1 MKVNF
6 FEEILPQV
14 TTAVE
19 FHHKKKKQSAMIK
32 AKDILNKLTQVA
44 IFQWKKIEIQTI
56 IASFMSLGYVI

>member
-44 IFQWKKIEIQTI
+44 IFQ
-56 IASFMSLGYVI
+56 

>member
-1 MKVNF
+1 
-6 FEEILPQV
+6 
-14 TTAVE
+14 
-19 FHHKKKKQSAMIK
+19 MIK

>member
-19 FHHKKKKQSAMIK
+19 FHRQKRKRKSAMIK
-32 AKDILNKLTQVA
+32 AKDIFGKTEPSCH
-44 IFQWKKIEIQTI
+44 ISMKKN
-56 IASFMSLGYVI
+56 